1 MERIFTILE
10 RLVPEAKEMLE
21 GRYQIIRHIKHK
33 APVGRRQLA
42 RDLGYT
48 ERLVRREIDI
58 LRARGAVNIL
68 PAGIVLTPYGEEL
81 LREIDE
87 VMPFLFNTQYLSK
100 QLKNMFNLEEVVI
113 VPGDSFIDYVT
124 KKDLGRVAARYLQKV
139 LYSGA
144 VVAVT
149 GGTTLAEM
157 SEAVGSD
164 VFYPDV
170 LIVPARGGLGEEM
183 ELQAGT
189 IAAKIARAI
198 GAQYRLLHI
207 PDNLE
212 ENTAEILKEDVHIK
226 DVVTKIKACDILIH
240 GIGSAMEMAA
250 RRGLTSEE
258 TNYLEEKKAVGEALR
273 YYLDGDGNIVYAV
286 PGIGLE
292 LSDLLNIKKVIAV
305 AGGQNKAEAI
315 AAVLRH
321 GGPRIL
327 ITDEGAAGKIVSMM
341 KGRDV

>member
-21 GRYQIIRHIKHK
+21 IRYQIIRHIKHK
-33 APVGRRQLA
+33 APVGRRQIA
-42 RDLGYT
+42 KDLDCT
-48 ERLVRREIDI
+48 ERVIRREIDM
-58 LRARGAVNIL
+58 LKARGAVNIL
-68 PAGIVLTPYGEEL
+68 PAGIILTPYGEEL

-164 VFYPDV
+164 VPYPDV

-189 IAAKIARAI
+189 IAAKIAKAI

-212 ENTAEILKEDVHIK
+212 ESTAEILKEDVHIK
-226 DVVTKIKACDILIH
+226 DVVGKIKSCNILVH

-250 RRGLTSEE
+250 RRGLTAEE
-258 TNYLEEKKAVGEALR
+258 VSRLEERGAVGEALR
-273 YYLDGDGNIVYAV
+273 YYFDADGNIVYAM

-292 LSDLLNIKKVIAV
+292 LDDLAHIKKVIAV

-315 AAVLRH
+315 AAVMRH
-321 GGPRIL
+321 GYPKVL
-327 ITDEGAAGKIVSMM
+327 ITDEGAANRIVSRIMG
-341 KGRDV
+341 KDG

>member
-21 GRYQIIRHIKHK
+21 IRYQIVRHIKHK

-48 ERLVRREIDI
+48 ERVVRREIDI
-58 LRARGAVNIL
+58 LRARGAVSIL
-68 PAGIVLTPYGEEL
+68 PAGIVLTAYGEEL

-100 QLKNMFNLEEVVI
+100 QIKSLFNLEEVVI
-113 VPGDSFIDYVT
+113 VPGDSFRDYVT
-124 KKDLGRVAARYLQKV
+124 KKDLGRVAARYLQKA
-139 LYSGA
+139 LYPGA
-144 VVAVT
+144 VLAVT

-157 SEAVGSD
+157 SEAAGSD
-164 VFYPDV
+164 ILYPDV
-170 LIVPARGGLGEEM
+170 LVVPARGGLGEEM

-189 IAAKIARAI
+189 IAAKIAKAI

-226 DVVTKIKACDILIH
+226 DVVARIKACDILIH

-250 RRGLTSEE
+250 RRGLTMEE
-258 TNYLEEKKAVGEALR
+258 ISHLEEKRAVGEALR

-292 LSDLLNIKKVIAV
+292 LSDLFHIKKVIAV

-321 GGPRIL
+321 GGPRVL
-327 ITDEGAAGKIVSMM
+327 ITDEGAAEKIVSMM

>member
-21 GRYQIIRHIKHK
+21 IRYQIIRQIKHK
-33 APVGRRQLA
+33 APVGRRQIA
-42 RDLGYT
+42 KDLDCT
-48 ERLVRREIDI
+48 ERVIRREIDM
-58 LRARGAVNIL
+58 LKARGAVNIL
-68 PAGIVLTPYGEEL
+68 PAGIILTPYGEEL

-87 VMPFLFNTQYLSK
+87 VMPFLFNTQYLAK
-100 QLKNMFNLEEVVI
+100 QIKNCFGLEEVII
-113 VPGDSFIDYVT
+113 VPGDSFADYVT

-139 LYSGA
+139 LYPGA
-144 VVAVT
+144 VIAVT

-164 VFYPDV
+164 VLYPDILV
-170 LIVPARGGLGEEM
+170 VPARGGLGEEM

-189 IAAKIARAI
+189 IAAKIAKAI

-226 DVVTKIKACDILIH
+226 DVVARIKACDILIH

-250 RRGLTSEE
+250 RRGLTLEE
-258 TNYLEEKKAVGEALR
+258 INRLEEKRAVGEALR

-292 LSDLLNIKKVIAV
+292 LGDLLHIKKVIAV
-305 AGGQNKAEAI
+305 AGGRNKAEAI

-321 GGPRIL
+321 GGPKVL
-327 ITDEGAAGKIVSMM
+327 ITDEGAASKIVSMM